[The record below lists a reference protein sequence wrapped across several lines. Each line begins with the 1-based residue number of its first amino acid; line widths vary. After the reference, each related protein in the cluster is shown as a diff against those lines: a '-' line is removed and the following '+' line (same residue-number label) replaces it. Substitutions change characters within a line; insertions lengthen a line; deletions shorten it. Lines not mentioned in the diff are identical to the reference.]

1 MKNMF
6 RSMQNAAGKIC
17 EVALP
22 IRLSYV
28 KGNGK
33 ILAVCTLSDMNL
45 LEEIISRKDVMH
57 KIFLAG
63 RLLSEN
69 RGIDYILETIYNSPQ
84 MRYLILCGTD
94 AKGHLPGQ
102 ALVSLHNH
110 GISEYGDIVGAR
122 GSNPRLKSTKEAIS
136 HFRTNI
142 EIVDLIG
149 SSDILQLKL
158 QIDRLIDSQ

>member
-1 MKNMF
+1 MF
-6 RSMQNAAGKIC
+6 HSLQIAAGKIC

-28 KGNGK
+28 MGNGRT
-33 ILAVCTLSDMNL
+33 LAVCTLSDMNL
-45 LEEIISRKDVMH
+45 LEEVISRKDIMC

-69 RGIDYILETIYNSPQ
+69 RGIDNILETIYNSPQ
-84 MRYLILCGTD
+84 VRYLILCGRD

-102 ALVSLHNH
+102 ALVSLYNH
-110 GISEYGDIVGAR
+110 GIRDDGDIVGAR
-122 GSNPRLKSTKEAIS
+122 GSNPRLKSTQEAIS

-149 SSDILQLKL
+149 SRDILQLKL